1 MKKTGLPVFAL
12 LLVCAS
18 VGAQTPSRGGRAGT
32 NEFYISPLFTD
43 SKNFTFDGG
52 TTAHTDNGYGFGFGF
67 ARNFNANFAAGVEFG
82 WSDIYYRTTMQGTG
96 GNAGQ
101 TLNSSGNISTG
112 TIRFNGTWNI
122 LSGPL
127 TPLLTAGAGWTHI
140 YTDVP
145 SGPPQNSC
153 WYYPWWGPVCT
164 TYIPTQNTTKFSWNV
179 GAGVRWDIGAYF
191 VRGIVGQQSADI
203 GGAQGNVDFTTWR
216 LDFGL
221 RFR

>member
-1 MKKTGLPVFAL
+1 MKKLCLAL
-12 LLVCAS
+12 LALLVFCTAAW
-18 VGAQTPSRGGRAGT
+18 AQAPARGGRAGT
-32 NEFYISPLFTD
+32 NEFYLSPLFTD
-43 SKNFTFDGG
+43 SKNFSFEGG
-52 TTAHTDNGYGFGFGF
+52 TSAHTDNGYGFGFGF

-82 WSDIYYRTTMQGTG
+82 WSDIYYRTTLQPQP
-96 GNAGQ
+96 GNPSGPI
-101 TLNSSGNISTG
+101 NSSGNISTG

-122 LSGPL
+122 LSGNF

-164 TYIPTQNTTKFSWNV
+164 TYVPTQNTTKFSWNV

-191 VRGIVGQQSADI
+191 VRGIAGQQSADI
-203 GGAQGNVDFTTWR
+203 GGAQGDVHFTTWR